1 MRNFATLAILA
12 AALWTPSTA
21 LAAGPYSLGA
31 DDPTNPYDAPIP
43 GFIGPAGDGSTA
55 IGNYVNPE
63 FIGWAT
69 GYQDL
74 LITDTN
80 WTYMD
85 PSMAFGPVAGDLHHV
100 VSLGDLDPD
109 MIAAG
114 DPVGTIVGTITLTFD
129 TPIRNGVGAD
139 FAGFENG
146 FYAEEADGQ
155 GTVVGQILAELA
167 YVQVSTDGVTWL
179 EFESDSLTPCPPPDP
194 DGYGYMTIDPTDVY
208 NFFGKH
214 TNGYGK
220 SWGTPFDLD
229 EFANHSAVLAGLV
242 DLQQIHYVKIV
253 DIPGNGDHVD
263 VNVPVPGSAIFLD
276 SDGDPIYD
284 AWITWGSG
292 GVDVE
297 ALGVLNEMPDFD
309 GDGDVDGDDFDILCD
324 NLGSADLHYDLDGD
338 GDADTDDLAYMVA
351 NNLQW
356 DNGVSSGYGT
366 IEGDF
371 NLDGTIDTTDLTIL
385 ATNFGLDVGW
395 SGGNANCDDVI
406 DTTDL
411 TILATNF
418 GFVAA
423 GASAPEPATIG
434 LLGLGWLALARRRKA

>member
-1 MRNFATLAILA
+1 MRSSAMVLIL
-12 AALWTPSTA
+12 TA
-21 LAAGPYSLGA
+21 LLVASAATAGPYSLGV
-31 DDPTNPYDAPIP
+31 DDPTNAYDPAVP
-43 GFIGPAGDGSTA
+43 GFVGSAGDGSTA

-63 FIGWAT
+63 FIGWAS
-69 GYQDL
+69 GYQNYL
-74 LITDTN
+74 PSDTY
-80 WTYMD
+80 WSGDWYFPAKAM
-85 PSMAFGPVAGDLHHV
+85 GPVTGDESDI
-100 VSLGDLDPD
+100 VSLGDLDTVE
-109 MIAAG
+109 IAAG
-114 DPVGTIVGTITLTFD
+114 DLPGEITLTFD
-129 TPIRNGVGAD
+129 VPIRNGAGAD
-139 FAGFENG
+139 FAAFENG
-146 FYAEEADGQ
+146 FYCEWEVPGE
-155 GTVVGQILAELA
+155 GWVVGEIVAELG
-167 YVQVSTDGVTWL
+167 YVRVSTDGGNWL
-179 EFESDSLTPCPPPDP
+179 QFHSDSLTPEPTGP
-194 DGYGYMTIDPTDVY
+194 YGYLTIDPTDVY
-208 NFFGKH
+208 GLVGKH
-214 TNGYGK
+214 ANAGNK

-229 EFANHSAVLAGLV
+229 EFAAHPDVAAGLV

-253 DIPGNGDHVD
+253 D
-263 VNVPVPGSAIFLD
+263 VPGSGDFVDA
-276 SDGDPIYD
+276 DGDPIYD

-292 GVDVE
+292 GLDLE

-309 GDGDVDGDDFDILCD
+309 LDGDVDGDDFDILCD

-434 LLGLGWLALARRRKA
+434 LLGLVWLALARRRKA